1 MRRLPSTPRPR
12 TFTPVETIELVEQ
25 GIAWGRSRIVGIGD
39 TPLDSPT
46 PCADWDLRQ
55 LVNHTVNAAA
65 TIAEVLSSNGEHDA
79 WGPQARMPQEMADTD
94 TSWPN
99 PVEHYDEVTR
109 VIIGAARS
117 SPPEQTFL
125 QGGRRQPAISLARA
139 VTFDSVV
146 HGWDIAT
153 ATGQD
158 PTIPP
163 EIAEAFIEF
172 AAPIAALDLPVAV
185 FSPRVDVPANASPS
199 DRLVALLG
207 RRP

>member
-1 MRRLPSTPRPR
+1 M
-12 TFTPVETIELVEQ
+12 ELVEQ
-25 GIAWGRSRIVGIGD
+25 GFAWGRSRIVGIGD

-65 TIAEVLSSNGEHDA
+65 TIAEVLSSDGEHDA
-79 WGPQARMPQEMADTD
+79 WGPNAKMPQEMADTD

-99 PVEHYDEVTR
+99 PVDHYDQVTS
-109 VIIGAARS
+109 VIILAARN

-125 QGGRRQPAISLARA
+125 QGGRRQPALSLARA

-146 HGWDIAT
+146 HGWDIAK

-163 EIAEAFIEF
+163 EIAEAFIAF
-172 AAPIAALDLPVAV
+172 AAPIAEAEMALVV
-185 FSPRVDVPANASPS
+185 FAPRVEVPPSASPTE
-199 DRLVALLG
+199 RLVGLLG
-207 RRP
+207 RQP